1 MSVLGDIR
9 SAIMDSLSTLDI
21 NHDDGYLGSSIA
33 VPWFELSIPSDG
45 YQYDTTFGRGTDTV
59 TMILRGVVG
68 TGDAVESQKNMD
80 EWLDPSGSTSVKSLV
95 QADRTLGGLVDDLR
109 VVSVRPHLRIPPADA
124 PNTELLCSE
133 WTLDISL
140 SP

>member
-9 SAIMDSLSTLDI
+9 GAIMTSLSSLNI
-21 NHDDGYLGSSIA
+21 NHDNGYLGSSL
-33 VPWFELSIPSDG
+33 VSPWFEISIPADG
-45 YQYDTTFGRGTDTV
+45 YTYDITYGRGTDTV
-59 TMILRGVVG
+59 RMILRGVVQI
-68 TGDAVESQKNMD
+68 GDTVEAQQNMD
-80 EWLDPSGSTSVKSLV
+80 EWLDPTGATSVKALV

-124 PNTELLCSE
+124 GNVEYLCSE